1 MRNKA
6 KPVKVR
12 PLISA
17 ERIRRR
23 VRELAKEIS
32 RDYAGKEVLLV
43 GLLKGSWVFLA
54 DLVRCLEVPVQVD
67 FISAA
72 SYGSRKESKGLV
84 RVDLDLRARV
94 KGRDVLVVEDIVD
107 TGFTLKSVLQRL
119 KRRRPKSVR
128 VCALLDK
135 PSRRKVEVEPD
146 YVGFK
151 VPDRFI
157 VGYGTDFAERFRQL
171 PYVGYIEEEG

>member
-72 SYGSRKESKGLV
+72 SYGSRKETSGAV

-107 TGFTLKSVLQRL
+107 TGLTLKSVLQRL

-171 PYVGYIEEEG
+171 PYIGYIEEEG